1 MAKIDD
7 LPLVWQTPPEW
18 AVHALEDPVALL
30 NDHAHLERKA
40 ATNALALLNQW
51 PEPDPPEEW
60 VSTLTLIAKDEAE
73 HLAIVTRLLSR
84 RGGELSRIHK
94 NPYANALRKEI
105 RLGQGKAELVDRL
118 LVSALIEL
126 RSCERFSLLAEAA
139 PDPELAK
146 LYKSLWA
153 SEHGHYKV
161 FLRLAH
167 KVLSPRRV
175 KARWLE
181 MLEAESRIVQSQPPG
196 PGIHTGIAAELA

>member
-7 LPLVWQTPPEW
+7 LPLVWLTPPEW
-18 AVHALEDPVALL
+18 ATRALEDPVALL

-51 PEPDPPEEW
+51 PEPDPPEDW
-60 VSTLTLIAKDEAE
+60 VNTLTSIAKDEAE
-73 HLAIVTRLLSR
+73 HLAIVTRLLAR
-84 RGGELSRIHK
+84 RGGELSRLHK

-105 RLGQGKAELVDRL
+105 RLGQGKEELVDRL

-139 PDPELAK
+139 PDVELSK

-167 KVLSPRRV
+167 HVLPRKRV
-175 KARWLE
+175 AARWQE
-181 MLEAESRIVQSQPPG
+181 MLEAEARILQSQPAG
-196 PGIHTGIAAELA
+196 SGIHSGPV